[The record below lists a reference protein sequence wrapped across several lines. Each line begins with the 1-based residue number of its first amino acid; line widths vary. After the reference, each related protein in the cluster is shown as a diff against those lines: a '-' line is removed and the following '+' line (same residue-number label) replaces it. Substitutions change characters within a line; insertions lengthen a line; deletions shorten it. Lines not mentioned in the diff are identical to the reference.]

1 MEEVRMTMSRRFM
14 LGAGLLGAAAPVGTI
29 FAQPRQA
36 NQTLR
41 IGLLHDMSGAYRDI
55 SGPTSVVC
63 ARQAIR
69 EFLSANPETG
79 VDLLVA
85 DHQNKTDVG
94 LAVARQWFD
103 RDGVDL
109 VLGVSNSALAIAL
122 KPIVE
127 QKDKVHINTSA
138 ATSALTSEYCSPNAI
153 HWTYDTYC
161 LSHATGGP
169 LVKQG
174 YDTWFFITPNYAF
187 GHMLQSDTTHSVET
201 SGGRVLGSVNYPFP
215 ETTDFSAFLLQ
226 AQASGAKVIAFLG
239 AGTDFVNAVKQAQEF
254 GLMRGKLRFVGLTG
268 YINSVM
274 SLGLEAA
281 QGLTQTET
289 FYWDLNDRTR
299 ALMSRLRA
307 ELPAN
312 TFPCHNQAGDYSG
325 LLHYLKA
332 AKAMGVPSA
341 KASGRGIVAAMKDM
355 PTDDDA
361 FGAGIIRRDGR
372 KLHPTYLF
380 SVKSPAESRGPGD
393 VYKVLAVT
401 PADQSFRPIAEGQCA
416 MAKS

>member
-1 MEEVRMTMSRRFM
+1 MTLSRRAAV
-14 LGAGLLGAAAPVGTI
+14 GAGLASAAVYAGPLS
-29 FAQPRQA
+29 AQPRSPE
-36 NQTLR
+36 QTLR
-41 IGLLHDMSGAYRDI
+41 VGLLHDMSGAYRDI
-55 SGPTSVVC
+55 SGPTSVAC

-69 EFLSANPETG
+69 EFQANNADVG

-85 DHQNKTDVG
+85 DHQNKSDVG
-94 LAVARQWFD
+94 LAIARQWFD
-103 RDGVDL
+103 RDNVDL

-122 KPIVE
+122 KPVVE
-127 QKDKVHINTSA
+127 QKDKVHINSSA
-138 ATSALTSEYCSPNAI
+138 ATSALTSEYCSPNSI
-153 HWTYDTYC
+153 HWSYDTYC
-161 LSHATGGP
+161 LSHATGEP

-174 YDTWFFITPNYAF
+174 YDSWFFITPNYAF
-187 GHMLQSDTTHSVET
+187 GHMLQADTTHSVET
-201 SGGRVLGSVNYPFP
+201 SGGRVVGAVTYPFP

-226 AQASGAKVIAFLG
+226 AQASGAKVVAFLG
-239 AGTDFVNAVKQAQEF
+239 AGTDFVNAVKQAAEF

-274 SLGLEAA
+274 SLGLAAA

-299 ALMSRLRA
+299 AFMARLRP
-307 ELPAN
+307 ELPPN

-332 AKAMGVPSA
+332 AKAIGVPRARS
-341 KASGRGIVAAMKDM
+341 SGRAVVATMKDM

-361 FGAGIIRRDGR
+361 FGTGTIRRDGR

-380 SVKSPAESRGPGD
+380 TVKSPAESRAPGD

-401 PADQSFRPIAEGQCA
+401 SAERSFRSIEDGKCS

>member
-1 MEEVRMTMSRRFM
+1 MTLSRRAAIGTG
-14 LGAGLLGAAAPVGTI
+14 LASAAVYAGPLS
-29 FAQPRQA
+29 AQPRSPE
-36 NQTLR
+36 QTLR
-41 IGLLHDMSGAYRDI
+41 VGLLQDMSGAYRDI
-55 SGPTSVVC
+55 SGPTSVAC

-69 EFLSANPETG
+69 EFQASNPDVG

-85 DHQNKTDVG
+85 DHQNKSDVG
-94 LAVARQWFD
+94 LAIARQWFD
-103 RDGVDL
+103 RDNVDL

-122 KPIVE
+122 KPVVE
-127 QKDKVHINTSA
+127 QKDKVHINSSA

-153 HWTYDTYC
+153 HWSYDTYC
-161 LSHATGGP
+161 LSHATGEP

-174 YDTWFFITPNYAF
+174 YDSWFFITPNYAF
-187 GHMLQSDTTHSVET
+187 GHMLQADTTHSVET
-201 SGGRVLGSVNYPFP
+201 SGGRVVGAVTYPFP

-226 AQASGAKVIAFLG
+226 AQASGAKVVAFLG
-239 AGTDFVNAVKQAQEF
+239 AGTDFVNAVKQAAEF

-268 YINSVM
+268 YINSIM
-274 SLGLEAA
+274 SLGLTAA

-299 ALMSRLRA
+299 AFMARLRP
-307 ELPAN
+307 ELPSN

-332 AKAMGVPSA
+332 AKAMGVPRA
-341 KASGRGIVAAMKDM
+341 RASGRAVVATMKDM

-361 FGAGIIRRDGR
+361 FGTGTIRRDGR

-380 SVKSPAESRGPGD
+380 TVKSPAESRAPGD

-401 PADQSFRPIAEGQCA
+401 SAERSFRSIEDGKCS

>member
-1 MEEVRMTMSRRFM
+1 MTLSRRAAI
-14 LGAGLLGAAAPVGTI
+14 GAGLASAAIPAARAP
-29 FAQPRQA
+29 AQPRSPG
-36 NQTLR
+36 QTLR
-41 IGLLHDMSGAYRDI
+41 VGLLQDMSGAYRDI

-69 EFLSANPETG
+69 EFQAGSPEIG

-85 DHQNKTDVG
+85 DHQNKSDVG
-94 LAVARQWFD
+94 LAIARQWFD
-103 RDGVDL
+103 RDNVDM

-122 KPIVE
+122 KPVVE
-127 QKDKVHINTSA
+127 QKDKVHLNTSA
-138 ATSALTSEYCSPNAI
+138 ASSALTSEYCSANAI
-153 HWTYDTYC
+153 HWSYDTYC

-174 YDTWFFITPNYAF
+174 YDSWYFITPNYAF
-187 GHMLQSDTTHSVET
+187 GHMLQADTTQSVEG
-201 SGGRVLGSVNYPFP
+201 SGGRVVGGVTYPFP

-226 AQASGAKVIAFLG
+226 AQASGAKVVAFLG
-239 AGTDFVNAVKQAQEF
+239 AGTDFVNAVKQAAEF
-254 GLMRGKLRFVGLTG
+254 GLMRGRLRFVGLTG

-274 SLGLEAA
+274 SLGLGAA

-299 ALMSRLRA
+299 ALMARLRP
-307 ELPAN
+307 ELPPN

-332 AKAMGVPSA
+332 AKAIGVARA
-341 KASGRGIVAAMKDM
+341 KASGRDVVAAMKAM

-361 FGAGIIRRDGR
+361 FGAGTIRRDGR

-380 SVKSPAESRGPGD
+380 TVKSPAESRAPGD

-401 PADQSFRPIAEGQCA
+401 PAERSFRPIEDGKCA

>member
-1 MEEVRMTMSRRFM
+1 MTLSRRAAI
-14 LGAGLLGAAAPVGTI
+14 GAGLASAAMSAAPLS
-29 FAQPRQA
+29 AQPR
-36 NQTLR
+36 NPGQTLR
-41 IGLLHDMSGAYRDI
+41 VGLLQDMSGAYRDI

-69 EFLSANPETG
+69 EFQADNPDIG

-85 DHQNKTDVG
+85 DHQNKSDVG
-94 LAVARQWFD
+94 LAIARQWFD
-103 RDGVDL
+103 RDNVDV

-122 KPIVE
+122 KPVVE

-138 ATSALTSEYCSPNAI
+138 ATSALTSEYCNLNSI
-153 HWTYDTYC
+153 HWSYDTYC
-161 LSHATGGP
+161 LSHATGEP

-174 YDTWFFITPNYAF
+174 YDSWFFITPNYAF
-187 GHMLQSDTTHSVET
+187 GHMLQADTTHSVES
-201 SGGRVLGSVNYPFP
+201 SGGRVVGGVTYPFP

-226 AQASGAKVIAFLG
+226 AQASGAKVVAFLG
-239 AGTDFVNAVKQAQEF
+239 AGTDFVNAVKQAAEF
-254 GLMRGKLRFVGLTG
+254 GLMRGRLRFVGLTG

-274 SLGLEAA
+274 SLGLAAA

-299 ALMSRLRA
+299 AFMARLRP
-307 ELPAN
+307 ELPPN

-332 AKAMGVPSA
+332 AKAVGIARA
-341 KASGRGIVAAMKDM
+341 KASGRDAVAAMKEM

-361 FGAGIIRRDGR
+361 FGIGTVRRDGR

-380 SVKSPAESRGPGD
+380 TVKSPAESRAPGD

-401 PADQSFRPIAEGQCA
+401 PAERSFRSIEDGKCM